1 MTIEQQRKYLDD
13 LLESVTDHKKQ
24 LFANVIQQRT
34 RYLTVVLEDI
44 YQPQNASAVLRT
56 ADCLGIQDVHII
68 ENKNEYILNP
78 EVTLGSSK
86 WLTIYRYNQNKD
98 NSLAAIKRIK
108 EQGYRIVAA
117 MPHKYNVLLE
127 EMDTNQK
134 SALFFGTELNGL
146 SPTVQEHADL
156 FVKIPMYGFTESY
169 NISVSAA
176 IFLHYLTNKI
186 RKENNNWKLDESEL
200 LEIKIKWAESIVIKP
215 KERNIL

>member
-1 MTIEQQRKYLDD
+1 MTIEQQRKYLEE
-13 LLESVTDHKKQ
+13 LLGSVTDHKKQ
-24 LFANVIQQRT
+24 LFENVIQQRT

-68 ENKNEYILNP
+68 ENKNEYIINP

-98 NSLAAIKRIK
+98 NSLDAIKRIK

-134 SALFFGTELNGL
+134 TALFFGTELNGL
-146 SPTVQEHADL
+146 SPVVQEHVDL

-176 IFLHYLTNKI
+176 IFLHFLTNKI
-186 RKENNNWKLDESEL
+186 RKENNNWKLDENEL

-215 KERNIL
+215 RERNIL

>member
-68 ENKNEYILNP
+68 ENKNEYVLNP

>member
-1 MTIEQQRKYLDD
+1 MTIEQQRKYLDE

-98 NSLAAIKRIK
+98 NSLDAIKRIK
-108 EQGYRIVAA
+108 EQGYRIVAT

-134 SALFFGTELNGL
+134 TALFFGTELNGL
-146 SPTVQEHADL
+146 SPIVQEHADL